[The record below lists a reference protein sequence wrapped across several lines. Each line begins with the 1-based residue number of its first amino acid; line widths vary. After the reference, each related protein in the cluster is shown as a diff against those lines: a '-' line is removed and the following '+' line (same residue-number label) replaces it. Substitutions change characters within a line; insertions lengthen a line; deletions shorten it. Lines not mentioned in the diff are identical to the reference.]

1 MITHVGY
8 ILHLQTDLLHIW
20 MLCCVN
26 NIQKS
31 VVRINISKSKSKPVG
46 I

>member
-8 ILHLQTDLLHIW
+8 TSHLQTDLLHIW
-20 MLCCVN
+20 RLCCVN
-26 NIQKS
+26 NIQKP
-31 VVRINISKSKSKPVG
+31 VVGINISKSKSKPVD